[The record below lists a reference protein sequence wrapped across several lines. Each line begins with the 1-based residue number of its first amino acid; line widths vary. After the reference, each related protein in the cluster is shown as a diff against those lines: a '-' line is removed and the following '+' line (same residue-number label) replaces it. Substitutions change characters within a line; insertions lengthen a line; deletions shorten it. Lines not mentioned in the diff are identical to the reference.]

1 MSILSSHFYYLFCIL
16 TLLIFTQCES
26 STDSVETRK
35 EEGLP
40 EVDARFSLLSP
51 DSTGI
56 NFENIIKEDW
66 NYNMFNYEYLY
77 NGCGVATADFN
88 NDGLPDI
95 YFASAFGSNKLYLN
109 KGDFKFVEVAE
120 AAGVMADD
128 GYKTGVTIADINGDG
143 RMDIHCCRTGKSDDN
158 KRNDFVFINKGNVT
172 IEGMEVPVFEDQAKQ
187 LGLEDN
193 SNTNHAC
200 YFDYDRDG
208 DLDVFILNHSIDF
221 TSSSKIRVQQHED
234 GHLSRI
240 TSPNSPFESNLF
252 FRNDNGHFVNITEE
266 LGMLNSAFGLSVTA
280 ADINK
285 DGWMDLYVANDYI
298 EPDYIYINNQDGT
311 FTDKYFEY
319 LKHSCQNSMGT
330 DIADINNDGL
340 PDIIVLDM
348 KAEDPIRYKELENSL
363 HIDRYNLLV
372 QYGYGRQTVRNMLQ
386 LNMGN
391 NTFADIGQI
400 AGIAATD
407 WSWSP
412 LLADFD
418 NDGWRDIYITNGYRK
433 DVTALD
439 YTNYFLDSVNKS
451 GGVSAAAFPDLADFL
466 IYIPEK
472 KLSNYLYINSGNLT
486 FLNAAKQAGM
496 DHPSFSNGAA
506 YADLDLDGDLDIIV
520 SNIDAPAFLY
530 RNDIANKNWLQ
541 IVVEYDGGN
550 THGIGTEIDMYAG
563 ELHQYAMISVNKG
576 FLSASE
582 PVAHFGLGSIAQ
594 IDSIIIQ
601 WPDGRKEISRQVN
614 VNQRLHWKKG
624 NGQPYELKKSPTPKP
639 LFKNMDEALA
649 WAHQDDDFNDFKRE
663 KLIPYMLSAEGP
675 CMSVGDVNGDHL
687 EDLFTGNGAGFPAQ
701 LFLQD
706 KKGHFSP
713 AAIPGI
719 QVDSLF
725 EDCGS
730 VLEDF
735 DNDGDLDLIVVA
747 GGNLHKLNA
756 PEYMARYYEN
766 NGKGEFSR
774 VINFPVIRTNAGAI
788 LSIDIDQ
795 DNDMDIIIGGLSS
808 PGLFPQAPKSYC
820 LINDQGTFRVMTSTI
835 FPDLDEIGMI
845 TDIKAGDLDGDG
857 KEELIIVGD
866 WMPVTIF
873 SFDGKKMQ
881 NKTSQYGLGDI
892 NGWWKSITVE
902 DVDGDGD
909 MDMLVGNMG
918 LNHRLNASEKF
929 PVTLVSNDFDGNG
942 STDPIMCYYYQGK
955 RYPFIGR
962 DAMIA
967 QIPII
972 KKKFL
977 RYTPYAHA
985 TLEDIFSKE
994 ELASSTYLYTHT
1006 FETTLYLNNKGKFAK
1021 ASLPVEAQFHPVF
1034 DAVIRDFNGDG
1045 LKDLLLAGNFKYAET
1060 ETGEMDAGAGTLL
1073 IQQKDGSYKYL
1084 PNMQHGFWAQRE
1096 VRTLRMITL
1105 ADGKAAI
1112 ITGNNRSHAEL
1123 NLLLN

>member
-1 MSILSSHFYYLFCIL
+1 MSGINGTIKAGMYILFML
-16 TLLIFTQCES
+16 TLIQC
-26 STDSVETRK
+26 K
-35 EEGLP
+35 EQGEVSYQEAALP
-40 EVDARFSLLSP
+40 EVDARFTLLP
-51 DSTGI
+51 PESTGI
-56 NFENIIKEDW
+56 YFENSFKENW
-66 NYNMFNYEYLY
+66 NYNIFGYEYLY

-95 YFASAFGSNKLYLN
+95 YFTSAFGSNKLYLN
-109 KGDFKFVEVAE
+109 KGNFQFVDVSE
-120 AAGVMADD
+120 AAGVVAAE

-143 RMDIHCCRTGKSDDN
+143 KMDIHCCRTSKSDDQR
-158 KRNDFVFINKGNVT
+158 KNDHVFINKGNVT
-172 IEGMEVPVFEDQAKQ
+172 IEGLEVPVFEDQAKQ

-208 DLDVFILNHSIDF
+208 DLDVFILNHRIDF
-221 TSSSKIRVQQHED
+221 MDASKIRMQQQED
-234 GHLSRI
+234 GSLARI
-240 TSPNSPFESNLF
+240 TTPVSPFESNLF
-252 FRNDNGHFVNITEE
+252 YRNDNGHFVNITEE
-266 LGMLNSAFGLSVTA
+266 MGMVSSAYGLSVTA
-280 ADINK
+280 ADLNK
-285 DGWMDLYVANDYI
+285 DGWMDLYIANDYI
-298 EPDYIYINNQDGT
+298 EPDYIYINNQDGS
-311 FTDKYFEY
+311 FTDKYYEY
-319 LKHSCQNSMGT
+319 LQHSSQNSMGS

-340 PDIIVLDM
+340 PDIMVLDM
-348 KAEDPIRYKELENSL
+348 KAEDPIRYKELDNVL
-363 HIDRYNLLV
+363 KIDRYSLLV
-372 QYGYGRQTVRNMLQ
+372 QYDYGRQTVRNMLQ

-391 NTFADIGQI
+391 DTYAEIGQV
-400 AGIAATD
+400 AGVAATD
-407 WSWSP
+407 WSWAP

-433 DVTALD
+433 DVTNLD
-439 YTNYFLDSVNKS
+439 YMNFFRDSVNKA
-451 GGVSAAAFPDLADFL
+451 GGLTPQRYPDLADFL
-466 IYIPEK
+466 IHIPEK
-472 KLSNYLYINSGNLT
+472 KLSNYLYINSGDLT
-486 FLNAAKQAGM
+486 FIDAAQQAGM

-520 SNIDAPAFLY
+520 NNMEAPAFVY
-530 RNDIANKNWLQ
+530 RNDISGKSWLQ
-541 IVVEYDGGN
+541 IEVEYDSGN
-550 THGIGTEIDMYAG
+550 SHGIGTEIDVYAG
-563 ELHQYAMISVNKG
+563 DLHQYAIITVNKG

-582 PVAHFGLGSIAQ
+582 PVAHFGLGAVSQ
-594 IDSIIIQ
+594 IDSIILK
-601 WPDGRKEISRQVN
+601 WPDGRKEISKQVK
-614 VNQRLHWKKG
+614 VNQRLQWKRGFG
-624 NGQPYELKKSPTPKP
+624 NPYDVKTSPAVKP
-639 LFKNMDEALA
+639 LFKNMDDALA
-649 WAHQDDDFNDFKRE
+649 WAHQDDVFNDFKRE
-663 KLIPYMLSAEGP
+663 KLMPYMLSAEGP
-675 CMSVGDVNGDHL
+675 CMSVGDVNGDKL
-687 EDLFTGNGAGFPAQ
+687 EDVFMGNGAGFPAQ
-701 LFLQD
+701 VFLQD
-706 KKGHFSP
+706 KNGHFSP
-713 AAIPGI
+713 AYNPSI
-719 QVDSLF
+719 QGDSLF

-735 DNDGDLDLIVVA
+735 DNDGDLDLMVAA
-747 GGNLHKLNA
+747 GGNLYKLNA
-756 PEYMARYYEN
+756 PEYMTRYYTN
-766 NGKGEFSR
+766 NGKGEFVR
-774 VINFPVIRTNAGAI
+774 VVNFPIIRTNAGAI

-795 DNDMDIIIGGLSS
+795 DNDMDIIIGGLST
-808 PGLFPQAPKSYC
+808 PGLFPKAPKSYC
-820 LINDQGTFRVMTSTI
+820 LINDQGTFRDMTVTI

-857 KEELIIVGD
+857 KDELIIVGD
-866 WMPVTIF
+866 WMPVTVF
-873 SFDGKKMQ
+873 SYDGKKMQ
-881 NKTSQYGLGDI
+881 NKTSEYGFGDI
-892 NGWWKSITVE
+892 NGWWKSITLE

-909 MDMLVGNMG
+909 LDMLAGNLG
-918 LNHRLNASEKF
+918 LNQRLNASEKF

-1073 IQQKDGSYKYL
+1073 IQQKDGSFKYM
-1084 PNMQHGFWAQRE
+1084 PNRQHGFWAQRE
-1096 VRTLRMITL
+1096 VRTLRTITL
-1105 ADGKAAI
+1105 ADGQTAI
-1112 ITGNNRSHAEL
+1112 ITGNNRSHAQL